1 MLMIY
6 RQSHKGADAARDTE
20 ENRQTHTARGQ
31 DKIGELARLHQA
43 ELLRYCRHLTGS
55 AWEAEDLAQ
64 DTWIKLAGALARK
77 WEQPEISRSYL
88 FKAAYHVWIDRSRR
102 KQLTVTPLPDEG
114 LPGPAA
120 DPLEL
125 RAAMESLIERLP
137 PGQRTAVLL
146 IDALMYTPAEAAEL
160 LGTTPGAVKALLHR
174 ARRKLAETAEAEKRG
189 DSARESGRSGRKP
202 ESNDNRV
209 RSERRVDEKVV
220 SAYIKAF
227 AERDAKALS
236 LLMNDASPLDLVPV
250 VTGCL
255 PASQGRTDKRNPSR
269 MLMTAA

>member
-1 MLMIY
+1 MSMIY
-6 RQSHKGADAARDTE
+6 RRSFKGADAARHSE
-20 ENRQTHTARGQ
+20 EKRQVHAAQ
-31 DKIGELARLHQA
+31 DKIGELVQLHQS

-64 DTWIKLAGALARK
+64 DTWIKLSGALARK
-77 WEQPEISRSYL
+77 WGQPVISRSYL

-102 KQLTVTPLPDEG
+102 KRLTVTPLPDEG
-114 LPGPAA
+114 LPAPAA

-125 RAAMESLIERLP
+125 RAAMELLIERLP
-137 PGQRTAVLL
+137 PGQRITVLL
-146 IDALMYTPAEAAEL
+146 IDALMYTPAETAEL

-189 DSARESGRSGRKP
+189 GSDRKAGPSGRTPESARGLARSA
-202 ESNDNRV
+202 
-209 RSERRVDEKVV
+209 RRVDEKVV

-269 MLMTAA
+269 MLMAAA